1 MFSYGIFKSN
11 IKRFWIVPVVAT
23 IILFLVTT
31 FQMILRTND
40 IKERILDD
48 TYVVDDVEMVNKQN
62 KIESNLENKYSSE
75 ISIIGTPETTSQN
88 EENIIIQ
95 TNNINQVNNVTNTVA
110 IVNEEID
117 YISDIYY
124 PSNHYEREHYVE
136 ILYNPI
142 VMLTIFVLPVLLS
155 ILVFK
160 YTNEEKNSSFIHG
173 LPLSK
178 KKLYITNVLTGIAMY
193 VVPFLVNLIIIL
205 LLMCLCG
212 CNSDVVESDYVD
224 VNNLEY
230 YGYLVIPKV
239 NMKLGF
245 YNVDNEKNNVGENVT
260 LIDTGINNT
269 YLLAAHSGSGPLAY
283 FNDLRY
289 LSVGDKITLIIDGN
303 IMNYEVVN
311 IRNEIK
317 NGKINIKNE
326 KNQVILTTCN
336 QVKKGYQLI
345 IEGSLI
351 K

>member
-1 MFSYGIFKSN
+1 M
-11 IKRFWIVPVVAT
+11 
-23 IILFLVTT
+23 
-31 FQMILRTND
+31 MILD
-40 IKERILDD
+40 VILIKL
-48 TYVVDDVEMVNKQN
+48 VK
-62 KIESNLENKYSSE
+62 
-75 ISIIGTPETTSQN
+75 
-88 EENIIIQ
+88 NI
-95 TNNINQVNNVTNTVA
+95 
-110 IVNEEID
+110 
-117 YISDIYY
+117 
-124 PSNHYEREHYVE
+124 
-136 ILYNPI
+136 
-142 VMLTIFVLPVLLS
+142 
-155 ILVFK
+155 
-160 YTNEEKNSSFIHG
+160 
-173 LPLSK
+173 
-178 KKLYITNVLTGIAMY
+178 
-193 VVPFLVNLIIIL
+193 IIIL
-205 LLMCLCG
+205 LLMCLWG

-224 VNNLEY
+224 VNNLKY

-269 YLLAAHSGSGPLAY
+269 YLLAAHSGSGHLAY

-326 KNQVILTTCN
+326 GNQVILTTCN

>member
-1 MFSYGIFKSN
+1 M
-11 IKRFWIVPVVAT
+11 
-23 IILFLVTT
+23 
-31 FQMILRTND
+31 MILEVIL
-40 IKERILDD
+40 IKL
-48 TYVVDDVEMVNKQN
+48 VK
-62 KIESNLENKYSSE
+62 
-75 ISIIGTPETTSQN
+75 
-88 EENIIIQ
+88 NI
-95 TNNINQVNNVTNTVA
+95 
-110 IVNEEID
+110 
-117 YISDIYY
+117 
-124 PSNHYEREHYVE
+124 
-136 ILYNPI
+136 
-142 VMLTIFVLPVLLS
+142 
-155 ILVFK
+155 
-160 YTNEEKNSSFIHG
+160 
-173 LPLSK
+173 
-178 KKLYITNVLTGIAMY
+178 
-193 VVPFLVNLIIIL
+193 IIIL

-212 CNSDVVESDYVD
+212 CNSDVVESEFVD
-224 VNNLEY
+224 VNNLKY

-269 YLLAAHSGSGPLAY
+269 YLLAAHSGSGHLAY

>member
-1 MFSYGIFKSN
+1 M
-11 IKRFWIVPVVAT
+11 
-23 IILFLVTT
+23 
-31 FQMILRTND
+31 MILEVIL
-40 IKERILDD
+40 IKL
-48 TYVVDDVEMVNKQN
+48 VK
-62 KIESNLENKYSSE
+62 
-75 ISIIGTPETTSQN
+75 
-88 EENIIIQ
+88 NI
-95 TNNINQVNNVTNTVA
+95 
-110 IVNEEID
+110 
-117 YISDIYY
+117 
-124 PSNHYEREHYVE
+124 
-136 ILYNPI
+136 
-142 VMLTIFVLPVLLS
+142 
-155 ILVFK
+155 
-160 YTNEEKNSSFIHG
+160 
-173 LPLSK
+173 
-178 KKLYITNVLTGIAMY
+178 
-193 VVPFLVNLIIIL
+193 IIIL

-212 CNSDVVESDYVD
+212 CNSDVVESEFVD
-224 VNNLEY
+224 VNNLKY

-269 YLLAAHSGSGPLAY
+269 YLLAAHSGSGPFAY

>member
-1 MFSYGIFKSN
+1 M
-11 IKRFWIVPVVAT
+11 
-23 IILFLVTT
+23 
-31 FQMILRTND
+31 MILEAIL
-40 IKERILDD
+40 IKL
-48 TYVVDDVEMVNKQN
+48 VK
-62 KIESNLENKYSSE
+62 
-75 ISIIGTPETTSQN
+75 
-88 EENIIIQ
+88 NI
-95 TNNINQVNNVTNTVA
+95 
-110 IVNEEID
+110 
-117 YISDIYY
+117 
-124 PSNHYEREHYVE
+124 
-136 ILYNPI
+136 
-142 VMLTIFVLPVLLS
+142 
-155 ILVFK
+155 
-160 YTNEEKNSSFIHG
+160 
-173 LPLSK
+173 
-178 KKLYITNVLTGIAMY
+178 
-193 VVPFLVNLIIIL
+193 IIIL

-212 CNSDVVESDYVD
+212 CNSDVVESEFVD
-224 VNNLEY
+224 VNNLKY

-303 IMNYEVVN
+303 IMNYKVVN

>member
-1 MFSYGIFKSN
+1 M
-11 IKRFWIVPVVAT
+11 
-23 IILFLVTT
+23 
-31 FQMILRTND
+31 MILEVIL
-40 IKERILDD
+40 IKLA
-48 TYVVDDVEMVNKQN
+48 K
-62 KIESNLENKYSSE
+62 
-75 ISIIGTPETTSQN
+75 
-88 EENIIIQ
+88 NI
-95 TNNINQVNNVTNTVA
+95 
-110 IVNEEID
+110 
-117 YISDIYY
+117 
-124 PSNHYEREHYVE
+124 
-136 ILYNPI
+136 
-142 VMLTIFVLPVLLS
+142 
-155 ILVFK
+155 
-160 YTNEEKNSSFIHG
+160 
-173 LPLSK
+173 
-178 KKLYITNVLTGIAMY
+178 
-193 VVPFLVNLIIIL
+193 IIIL

-212 CNSDVVESDYVD
+212 CNSDVVESEFVD
-224 VNNLEY
+224 VNNLKY

>member
-1 MFSYGIFKSN
+1 M
-11 IKRFWIVPVVAT
+11 
-23 IILFLVTT
+23 
-31 FQMILRTND
+31 MILEVIL
-40 IKERILDD
+40 IKL
-48 TYVVDDVEMVNKQN
+48 VK
-62 KIESNLENKYSSE
+62 
-75 ISIIGTPETTSQN
+75 
-88 EENIIIQ
+88 NI
-95 TNNINQVNNVTNTVA
+95 
-110 IVNEEID
+110 
-117 YISDIYY
+117 
-124 PSNHYEREHYVE
+124 
-136 ILYNPI
+136 
-142 VMLTIFVLPVLLS
+142 
-155 ILVFK
+155 
-160 YTNEEKNSSFIHG
+160 
-173 LPLSK
+173 
-178 KKLYITNVLTGIAMY
+178 
-193 VVPFLVNLIIIL
+193 IIIL

-212 CNSDVVESDYVD
+212 CNSDVVESEFVD
-224 VNNLEY
+224 VNNLKY

-260 LIDTGINNT
+260 LIDTDINNT

>member
-1 MFSYGIFKSN
+1 M
-11 IKRFWIVPVVAT
+11 
-23 IILFLVTT
+23 
-31 FQMILRTND
+31 MILEVIL
-40 IKERILDD
+40 IKL
-48 TYVVDDVEMVNKQN
+48 VK
-62 KIESNLENKYSSE
+62 
-75 ISIIGTPETTSQN
+75 
-88 EENIIIQ
+88 NI
-95 TNNINQVNNVTNTVA
+95 
-110 IVNEEID
+110 
-117 YISDIYY
+117 
-124 PSNHYEREHYVE
+124 
-136 ILYNPI
+136 
-142 VMLTIFVLPVLLS
+142 
-155 ILVFK
+155 
-160 YTNEEKNSSFIHG
+160 
-173 LPLSK
+173 
-178 KKLYITNVLTGIAMY
+178 
-193 VVPFLVNLIIIL
+193 IIIL

-212 CNSDVVESDYVD
+212 CNSDVVESEFVD
-224 VNNLEY
+224 VNNLKY
-230 YGYLVIPKV
+230 YGYLVIPRV

>member
-1 MFSYGIFKSN
+1 M
-11 IKRFWIVPVVAT
+11 
-23 IILFLVTT
+23 
-31 FQMILRTND
+31 MILEAIL
-40 IKERILDD
+40 IKL
-48 TYVVDDVEMVNKQN
+48 VK
-62 KIESNLENKYSSE
+62 
-75 ISIIGTPETTSQN
+75 
-88 EENIIIQ
+88 NI
-95 TNNINQVNNVTNTVA
+95 
-110 IVNEEID
+110 
-117 YISDIYY
+117 
-124 PSNHYEREHYVE
+124 
-136 ILYNPI
+136 
-142 VMLTIFVLPVLLS
+142 
-155 ILVFK
+155 
-160 YTNEEKNSSFIHG
+160 
-173 LPLSK
+173 
-178 KKLYITNVLTGIAMY
+178 
-193 VVPFLVNLIIIL
+193 IIIL

-212 CNSDVVESDYVD
+212 CNSDVVESEFVD
-224 VNNLEY
+224 VNNLKY

>member
-1 MFSYGIFKSN
+1 M
-11 IKRFWIVPVVAT
+11 
-23 IILFLVTT
+23 
-31 FQMILRTND
+31 MILEVIL
-40 IKERILDD
+40 IKL
-48 TYVVDDVEMVNKQN
+48 VK
-62 KIESNLENKYSSE
+62 
-75 ISIIGTPETTSQN
+75 
-88 EENIIIQ
+88 NI
-95 TNNINQVNNVTNTVA
+95 
-110 IVNEEID
+110 
-117 YISDIYY
+117 
-124 PSNHYEREHYVE
+124 
-136 ILYNPI
+136 
-142 VMLTIFVLPVLLS
+142 
-155 ILVFK
+155 
-160 YTNEEKNSSFIHG
+160 
-173 LPLSK
+173 
-178 KKLYITNVLTGIAMY
+178 
-193 VVPFLVNLIIIL
+193 IIIL

-212 CNSDVVESDYVD
+212 CNSDVVESEFVD
-224 VNNLEY
+224 VNNLKY

-317 NGKINIKNE
+317 NGKIKIKNE

>member
-1 MFSYGIFKSN
+1 M
-11 IKRFWIVPVVAT
+11 
-23 IILFLVTT
+23 
-31 FQMILRTND
+31 MILEAIL
-40 IKERILDD
+40 IKL
-48 TYVVDDVEMVNKQN
+48 VK
-62 KIESNLENKYSSE
+62 
-75 ISIIGTPETTSQN
+75 
-88 EENIIIQ
+88 NI
-95 TNNINQVNNVTNTVA
+95 
-110 IVNEEID
+110 
-117 YISDIYY
+117 
-124 PSNHYEREHYVE
+124 
-136 ILYNPI
+136 
-142 VMLTIFVLPVLLS
+142 
-155 ILVFK
+155 
-160 YTNEEKNSSFIHG
+160 
-173 LPLSK
+173 
-178 KKLYITNVLTGIAMY
+178 
-193 VVPFLVNLIIIL
+193 IIIL

-212 CNSDVVESDYVD
+212 CNSDVVESEFVD
-224 VNNLEY
+224 VNNLKY

-326 KNQVILTTCN
+326 GNQVILTTCN

>member
-1 MFSYGIFKSN
+1 M
-11 IKRFWIVPVVAT
+11 
-23 IILFLVTT
+23 
-31 FQMILRTND
+31 MILEVIL
-40 IKERILDD
+40 IKL
-48 TYVVDDVEMVNKQN
+48 VK
-62 KIESNLENKYSSE
+62 
-75 ISIIGTPETTSQN
+75 
-88 EENIIIQ
+88 NI
-95 TNNINQVNNVTNTVA
+95 
-110 IVNEEID
+110 
-117 YISDIYY
+117 
-124 PSNHYEREHYVE
+124 
-136 ILYNPI
+136 
-142 VMLTIFVLPVLLS
+142 
-155 ILVFK
+155 
-160 YTNEEKNSSFIHG
+160 
-173 LPLSK
+173 
-178 KKLYITNVLTGIAMY
+178 
-193 VVPFLVNLIIIL
+193 IIIL
-205 LLMCLCG
+205 LLMCLYG
-212 CNSDVVESDYVD
+212 CNSDVVESEFVD
-224 VNNLEY
+224 VNNLKY

>member
-1 MFSYGIFKSN
+1 M
-11 IKRFWIVPVVAT
+11 
-23 IILFLVTT
+23 
-31 FQMILRTND
+31 MILEVIL
-40 IKERILDD
+40 IKL
-48 TYVVDDVEMVNKQN
+48 VK
-62 KIESNLENKYSSE
+62 
-75 ISIIGTPETTSQN
+75 
-88 EENIIIQ
+88 NI
-95 TNNINQVNNVTNTVA
+95 
-110 IVNEEID
+110 
-117 YISDIYY
+117 
-124 PSNHYEREHYVE
+124 
-136 ILYNPI
+136 
-142 VMLTIFVLPVLLS
+142 
-155 ILVFK
+155 
-160 YTNEEKNSSFIHG
+160 
-173 LPLSK
+173 
-178 KKLYITNVLTGIAMY
+178 
-193 VVPFLVNLIIIL
+193 IIIL
-205 LLMCLCG
+205 LLMWLCG
-212 CNSDVVESDYVD
+212 CNSDVVESEFVD
-224 VNNLEY
+224 VNNLKY

-245 YNVDNEKNNVGENVT
+245 YNVDNEKNNVWENVT

-317 NGKINIKNE
+317 NGKINLKNE

>member
-1 MFSYGIFKSN
+1 M
-11 IKRFWIVPVVAT
+11 
-23 IILFLVTT
+23 
-31 FQMILRTND
+31 MILEVIL
-40 IKERILDD
+40 IKL
-48 TYVVDDVEMVNKQN
+48 VK
-62 KIESNLENKYSSE
+62 
-75 ISIIGTPETTSQN
+75 
-88 EENIIIQ
+88 NI
-95 TNNINQVNNVTNTVA
+95 
-110 IVNEEID
+110 
-117 YISDIYY
+117 
-124 PSNHYEREHYVE
+124 
-136 ILYNPI
+136 
-142 VMLTIFVLPVLLS
+142 
-155 ILVFK
+155 
-160 YTNEEKNSSFIHG
+160 
-173 LPLSK
+173 
-178 KKLYITNVLTGIAMY
+178 
-193 VVPFLVNLIIIL
+193 IIIL

-212 CNSDVVESDYVD
+212 CNSDVVESEFVD
-224 VNNLEY
+224 VNNLKY

-269 YLLAAHSGSGPLAY
+269 YLLAAHSGSGHLAY

-326 KNQVILTTCN
+326 GNQVILTTCN

>member
-1 MFSYGIFKSN
+1 M
-11 IKRFWIVPVVAT
+11 
-23 IILFLVTT
+23 
-31 FQMILRTND
+31 MILD
-40 IKERILDD
+40 VILIKL
-48 TYVVDDVEMVNKQN
+48 VK
-62 KIESNLENKYSSE
+62 
-75 ISIIGTPETTSQN
+75 
-88 EENIIIQ
+88 NI
-95 TNNINQVNNVTNTVA
+95 
-110 IVNEEID
+110 
-117 YISDIYY
+117 
-124 PSNHYEREHYVE
+124 
-136 ILYNPI
+136 
-142 VMLTIFVLPVLLS
+142 
-155 ILVFK
+155 
-160 YTNEEKNSSFIHG
+160 
-173 LPLSK
+173 
-178 KKLYITNVLTGIAMY
+178 
-193 VVPFLVNLIIIL
+193 IIIL

-212 CNSDVVESDYVD
+212 CNSDVVESEFVD
-224 VNNLEY
+224 VNNLKY

>member
-1 MFSYGIFKSN
+1 M
-11 IKRFWIVPVVAT
+11 
-23 IILFLVTT
+23 
-31 FQMILRTND
+31 MILEVIL
-40 IKERILDD
+40 IKL
-48 TYVVDDVEMVNKQN
+48 VK
-62 KIESNLENKYSSE
+62 
-75 ISIIGTPETTSQN
+75 
-88 EENIIIQ
+88 NI
-95 TNNINQVNNVTNTVA
+95 
-110 IVNEEID
+110 
-117 YISDIYY
+117 
-124 PSNHYEREHYVE
+124 
-136 ILYNPI
+136 
-142 VMLTIFVLPVLLS
+142 
-155 ILVFK
+155 
-160 YTNEEKNSSFIHG
+160 
-173 LPLSK
+173 
-178 KKLYITNVLTGIAMY
+178 
-193 VVPFLVNLIIIL
+193 IIIL

-212 CNSDVVESDYVD
+212 CNSDVVESEFVD
-224 VNNLEY
+224 VNNLKY

-345 IEGSLI
+345 IEGLWQNLEVN
-351 K
+351 

>member
-1 MFSYGIFKSN
+1 M
-11 IKRFWIVPVVAT
+11 
-23 IILFLVTT
+23 
-31 FQMILRTND
+31 MILEVIL
-40 IKERILDD
+40 IKL
-48 TYVVDDVEMVNKQN
+48 VK
-62 KIESNLENKYSSE
+62 
-75 ISIIGTPETTSQN
+75 
-88 EENIIIQ
+88 NI
-95 TNNINQVNNVTNTVA
+95 
-110 IVNEEID
+110 
-117 YISDIYY
+117 
-124 PSNHYEREHYVE
+124 
-136 ILYNPI
+136 
-142 VMLTIFVLPVLLS
+142 
-155 ILVFK
+155 
-160 YTNEEKNSSFIHG
+160 
-173 LPLSK
+173 
-178 KKLYITNVLTGIAMY
+178 
-193 VVPFLVNLIIIL
+193 IIIL

-212 CNSDVVESDYVD
+212 CNSDVVESEFVD
-224 VNNLEY
+224 VNNLKY

-336 QVKKGYQLI
+336 QVK
-345 IEGSLI
+345 
-351 K
+351 

>member
-1 MFSYGIFKSN
+1 M
-11 IKRFWIVPVVAT
+11 
-23 IILFLVTT
+23 
-31 FQMILRTND
+31 MILEVIL
-40 IKERILDD
+40 IKL
-48 TYVVDDVEMVNKQN
+48 VK
-62 KIESNLENKYSSE
+62 
-75 ISIIGTPETTSQN
+75 
-88 EENIIIQ
+88 NI
-95 TNNINQVNNVTNTVA
+95 
-110 IVNEEID
+110 
-117 YISDIYY
+117 
-124 PSNHYEREHYVE
+124 
-136 ILYNPI
+136 
-142 VMLTIFVLPVLLS
+142 
-155 ILVFK
+155 
-160 YTNEEKNSSFIHG
+160 
-173 LPLSK
+173 
-178 KKLYITNVLTGIAMY
+178 
-193 VVPFLVNLIIIL
+193 IIIL

-212 CNSDVVESDYVD
+212 CNSDVVESEFVD
-224 VNNLEY
+224 VNNLKY

-245 YNVDNEKNNVGENVT
+245 YNVDNEKNSVGENVT

>member
-1 MFSYGIFKSN
+1 M
-11 IKRFWIVPVVAT
+11 
-23 IILFLVTT
+23 
-31 FQMILRTND
+31 MILEAIL
-40 IKERILDD
+40 IKL
-48 TYVVDDVEMVNKQN
+48 VK
-62 KIESNLENKYSSE
+62 
-75 ISIIGTPETTSQN
+75 
-88 EENIIIQ
+88 NI
-95 TNNINQVNNVTNTVA
+95 
-110 IVNEEID
+110 
-117 YISDIYY
+117 
-124 PSNHYEREHYVE
+124 
-136 ILYNPI
+136 
-142 VMLTIFVLPVLLS
+142 
-155 ILVFK
+155 
-160 YTNEEKNSSFIHG
+160 
-173 LPLSK
+173 
-178 KKLYITNVLTGIAMY
+178 
-193 VVPFLVNLIIIL
+193 IIIL

-212 CNSDVVESDYVD
+212 CNSDVVESEFVD
-224 VNNLEY
+224 VNNLRY

>member
-1 MFSYGIFKSN
+1 M
-11 IKRFWIVPVVAT
+11 
-23 IILFLVTT
+23 
-31 FQMILRTND
+31 MILEVIP
-40 IKERILDD
+40 IKL
-48 TYVVDDVEMVNKQN
+48 VK
-62 KIESNLENKYSSE
+62 
-75 ISIIGTPETTSQN
+75 
-88 EENIIIQ
+88 NI
-95 TNNINQVNNVTNTVA
+95 
-110 IVNEEID
+110 
-117 YISDIYY
+117 
-124 PSNHYEREHYVE
+124 
-136 ILYNPI
+136 
-142 VMLTIFVLPVLLS
+142 
-155 ILVFK
+155 
-160 YTNEEKNSSFIHG
+160 
-173 LPLSK
+173 
-178 KKLYITNVLTGIAMY
+178 
-193 VVPFLVNLIIIL
+193 IIIL
-205 LLMCLCG
+205 LLMCFCG
-212 CNSDVVESDYVD
+212 CNSDIVESEFVD

-269 YLLAAHSGSGPLAY
+269 YLFAAHSGSGPLAY

>member
-1 MFSYGIFKSN
+1 M
-11 IKRFWIVPVVAT
+11 
-23 IILFLVTT
+23 
-31 FQMILRTND
+31 MILEVIL
-40 IKERILDD
+40 IKL
-48 TYVVDDVEMVNKQN
+48 VK
-62 KIESNLENKYSSE
+62 
-75 ISIIGTPETTSQN
+75 
-88 EENIIIQ
+88 NI
-95 TNNINQVNNVTNTVA
+95 
-110 IVNEEID
+110 
-117 YISDIYY
+117 
-124 PSNHYEREHYVE
+124 
-136 ILYNPI
+136 
-142 VMLTIFVLPVLLS
+142 
-155 ILVFK
+155 
-160 YTNEEKNSSFIHG
+160 
-173 LPLSK
+173 
-178 KKLYITNVLTGIAMY
+178 
-193 VVPFLVNLIIIL
+193 IIIL

-212 CNSDVVESDYVD
+212 CNSDVVESEFVD
-224 VNNLEY
+224 VNNLKY

>member
-1 MFSYGIFKSN
+1 M
-11 IKRFWIVPVVAT
+11 
-23 IILFLVTT
+23 
-31 FQMILRTND
+31 MILKVIL
-40 IKERILDD
+40 IKL
-48 TYVVDDVEMVNKQN
+48 VK
-62 KIESNLENKYSSE
+62 
-75 ISIIGTPETTSQN
+75 
-88 EENIIIQ
+88 NI
-95 TNNINQVNNVTNTVA
+95 
-110 IVNEEID
+110 
-117 YISDIYY
+117 
-124 PSNHYEREHYVE
+124 
-136 ILYNPI
+136 
-142 VMLTIFVLPVLLS
+142 
-155 ILVFK
+155 
-160 YTNEEKNSSFIHG
+160 
-173 LPLSK
+173 
-178 KKLYITNVLTGIAMY
+178 
-193 VVPFLVNLIIIL
+193 IIIL

-212 CNSDVVESDYVD
+212 CNSDVVESEFVD
-224 VNNLEY
+224 VNNLKY

>member
-1 MFSYGIFKSN
+1 
-11 IKRFWIVPVVAT
+11 
-23 IILFLVTT
+23 
-31 FQMILRTND
+31 
-40 IKERILDD
+40 
-48 TYVVDDVEMVNKQN
+48 
-62 KIESNLENKYSSE
+62 
-75 ISIIGTPETTSQN
+75 
-88 EENIIIQ
+88 
-95 TNNINQVNNVTNTVA
+95 
-110 IVNEEID
+110 
-117 YISDIYY
+117 
-124 PSNHYEREHYVE
+124 
-136 ILYNPI
+136 
-142 VMLTIFVLPVLLS
+142 
-155 ILVFK
+155 
-160 YTNEEKNSSFIHG
+160 
-173 LPLSK
+173 
-178 KKLYITNVLTGIAMY
+178 
-193 VVPFLVNLIIIL
+193 
-205 LLMCLCG
+205 
-212 CNSDVVESDYVD
+212 
-224 VNNLEY
+224 
-230 YGYLVIPKV
+230 
-239 NMKLGF
+239 MKLGF

>member
-1 MFSYGIFKSN
+1 M
-11 IKRFWIVPVVAT
+11 
-23 IILFLVTT
+23 
-31 FQMILRTND
+31 MILEVIL
-40 IKERILDD
+40 IKL
-48 TYVVDDVEMVNKQN
+48 VK
-62 KIESNLENKYSSE
+62 
-75 ISIIGTPETTSQN
+75 
-88 EENIIIQ
+88 NI
-95 TNNINQVNNVTNTVA
+95 
-110 IVNEEID
+110 
-117 YISDIYY
+117 
-124 PSNHYEREHYVE
+124 
-136 ILYNPI
+136 
-142 VMLTIFVLPVLLS
+142 
-155 ILVFK
+155 
-160 YTNEEKNSSFIHG
+160 
-173 LPLSK
+173 
-178 KKLYITNVLTGIAMY
+178 
-193 VVPFLVNLIIIL
+193 IIIL
-205 LLMCLCG
+205 LLMCLWG

-224 VNNLEY
+224 VNNLKY

>member
-1 MFSYGIFKSN
+1 M
-11 IKRFWIVPVVAT
+11 
-23 IILFLVTT
+23 
-31 FQMILRTND
+31 MILEVIL
-40 IKERILDD
+40 IKL
-48 TYVVDDVEMVNKQN
+48 VK
-62 KIESNLENKYSSE
+62 
-75 ISIIGTPETTSQN
+75 
-88 EENIIIQ
+88 NI
-95 TNNINQVNNVTNTVA
+95 
-110 IVNEEID
+110 
-117 YISDIYY
+117 
-124 PSNHYEREHYVE
+124 
-136 ILYNPI
+136 
-142 VMLTIFVLPVLLS
+142 
-155 ILVFK
+155 
-160 YTNEEKNSSFIHG
+160 
-173 LPLSK
+173 
-178 KKLYITNVLTGIAMY
+178 
-193 VVPFLVNLIIIL
+193 IIIL

-212 CNSDVVESDYVD
+212 CNSDVVESEFVD
-224 VNNLEY
+224 VNNLKY

-345 IEGSLI
+345 IEGS
-351 K
+351 

>member
-1 MFSYGIFKSN
+1 M
-11 IKRFWIVPVVAT
+11 
-23 IILFLVTT
+23 
-31 FQMILRTND
+31 MILEVIL
-40 IKERILDD
+40 IKL
-48 TYVVDDVEMVNKQN
+48 VK
-62 KIESNLENKYSSE
+62 
-75 ISIIGTPETTSQN
+75 
-88 EENIIIQ
+88 NI
-95 TNNINQVNNVTNTVA
+95 
-110 IVNEEID
+110 
-117 YISDIYY
+117 
-124 PSNHYEREHYVE
+124 
-136 ILYNPI
+136 
-142 VMLTIFVLPVLLS
+142 
-155 ILVFK
+155 
-160 YTNEEKNSSFIHG
+160 
-173 LPLSK
+173 
-178 KKLYITNVLTGIAMY
+178 
-193 VVPFLVNLIIIL
+193 IIIL

-212 CNSDVVESDYVD
+212 CNSDVVESEFVD

-239 NMKLGF
+239 NMKFGF

-289 LSVGDKITLIIDGN
+289 LSVGDIITLIIDGN

-311 IRNEIK
+311 IRNETK

>member
-1 MFSYGIFKSN
+1 M
-11 IKRFWIVPVVAT
+11 
-23 IILFLVTT
+23 
-31 FQMILRTND
+31 MILEVIL
-40 IKERILDD
+40 IKL
-48 TYVVDDVEMVNKQN
+48 VK
-62 KIESNLENKYSSE
+62 
-75 ISIIGTPETTSQN
+75 
-88 EENIIIQ
+88 NI
-95 TNNINQVNNVTNTVA
+95 
-110 IVNEEID
+110 
-117 YISDIYY
+117 
-124 PSNHYEREHYVE
+124 
-136 ILYNPI
+136 
-142 VMLTIFVLPVLLS
+142 
-155 ILVFK
+155 
-160 YTNEEKNSSFIHG
+160 
-173 LPLSK
+173 
-178 KKLYITNVLTGIAMY
+178 
-193 VVPFLVNLIIIL
+193 IIIL

-224 VNNLEY
+224 VNNLKY

>member
-1 MFSYGIFKSN
+1 M
-11 IKRFWIVPVVAT
+11 
-23 IILFLVTT
+23 
-31 FQMILRTND
+31 MILEVIL
-40 IKERILDD
+40 IKL
-48 TYVVDDVEMVNKQN
+48 VK
-62 KIESNLENKYSSE
+62 
-75 ISIIGTPETTSQN
+75 
-88 EENIIIQ
+88 NI
-95 TNNINQVNNVTNTVA
+95 
-110 IVNEEID
+110 
-117 YISDIYY
+117 
-124 PSNHYEREHYVE
+124 
-136 ILYNPI
+136 
-142 VMLTIFVLPVLLS
+142 
-155 ILVFK
+155 
-160 YTNEEKNSSFIHG
+160 
-173 LPLSK
+173 
-178 KKLYITNVLTGIAMY
+178 
-193 VVPFLVNLIIIL
+193 IIIL

-212 CNSDVVESDYVD
+212 CNSDVVESEFVD
-224 VNNLEY
+224 VNNLKY

-317 NGKINIKNE
+317 NGKINMKNE
-326 KNQVILTTCN
+326 GNQVILTTCN

>member
-1 MFSYGIFKSN
+1 M
-11 IKRFWIVPVVAT
+11 
-23 IILFLVTT
+23 
-31 FQMILRTND
+31 MILD
-40 IKERILDD
+40 VILIKL
-48 TYVVDDVEMVNKQN
+48 VK
-62 KIESNLENKYSSE
+62 
-75 ISIIGTPETTSQN
+75 
-88 EENIIIQ
+88 NI
-95 TNNINQVNNVTNTVA
+95 
-110 IVNEEID
+110 
-117 YISDIYY
+117 
-124 PSNHYEREHYVE
+124 
-136 ILYNPI
+136 
-142 VMLTIFVLPVLLS
+142 
-155 ILVFK
+155 
-160 YTNEEKNSSFIHG
+160 
-173 LPLSK
+173 
-178 KKLYITNVLTGIAMY
+178 
-193 VVPFLVNLIIIL
+193 IIIL
-205 LLMCLCG
+205 LLMCLWG

-224 VNNLEY
+224 VNNLKY

>member
-1 MFSYGIFKSN
+1 M
-11 IKRFWIVPVVAT
+11 
-23 IILFLVTT
+23 
-31 FQMILRTND
+31 MILEVIL
-40 IKERILDD
+40 IKL
-48 TYVVDDVEMVNKQN
+48 VK
-62 KIESNLENKYSSE
+62 
-75 ISIIGTPETTSQN
+75 
-88 EENIIIQ
+88 NI
-95 TNNINQVNNVTNTVA
+95 
-110 IVNEEID
+110 
-117 YISDIYY
+117 
-124 PSNHYEREHYVE
+124 
-136 ILYNPI
+136 
-142 VMLTIFVLPVLLS
+142 
-155 ILVFK
+155 
-160 YTNEEKNSSFIHG
+160 
-173 LPLSK
+173 
-178 KKLYITNVLTGIAMY
+178 
-193 VVPFLVNLIIIL
+193 IIIL

-212 CNSDVVESDYVD
+212 CNSDVVESKFVD
-224 VNNLEY
+224 VNNLKY

-269 YLLAAHSGSGPLAY
+269 YLLAAHSGSGHLAY

>member
-1 MFSYGIFKSN
+1 M
-11 IKRFWIVPVVAT
+11 
-23 IILFLVTT
+23 
-31 FQMILRTND
+31 MILEVIL
-40 IKERILDD
+40 IKL
-48 TYVVDDVEMVNKQN
+48 VK
-62 KIESNLENKYSSE
+62 
-75 ISIIGTPETTSQN
+75 
-88 EENIIIQ
+88 NI
-95 TNNINQVNNVTNTVA
+95 
-110 IVNEEID
+110 
-117 YISDIYY
+117 
-124 PSNHYEREHYVE
+124 
-136 ILYNPI
+136 
-142 VMLTIFVLPVLLS
+142 
-155 ILVFK
+155 
-160 YTNEEKNSSFIHG
+160 
-173 LPLSK
+173 
-178 KKLYITNVLTGIAMY
+178 
-193 VVPFLVNLIIIL
+193 IIIL

-212 CNSDVVESDYVD
+212 CNSDVVESEFVD
-224 VNNLEY
+224 VNNLKY

-239 NMKLGF
+239 NMKLDF

>member
-1 MFSYGIFKSN
+1 
-11 IKRFWIVPVVAT
+11 
-23 IILFLVTT
+23 
-31 FQMILRTND
+31 
-40 IKERILDD
+40 
-48 TYVVDDVEMVNKQN
+48 
-62 KIESNLENKYSSE
+62 
-75 ISIIGTPETTSQN
+75 
-88 EENIIIQ
+88 
-95 TNNINQVNNVTNTVA
+95 
-110 IVNEEID
+110 
-117 YISDIYY
+117 
-124 PSNHYEREHYVE
+124 
-136 ILYNPI
+136 
-142 VMLTIFVLPVLLS
+142 
-155 ILVFK
+155 
-160 YTNEEKNSSFIHG
+160 
-173 LPLSK
+173 
-178 KKLYITNVLTGIAMY
+178 
-193 VVPFLVNLIIIL
+193 
-205 LLMCLCG
+205 MCLWG

-224 VNNLEY
+224 VNNLKY

-269 YLLAAHSGSGPLAY
+269 YLLAAHS
-283 FNDLRY
+283 
-289 LSVGDKITLIIDGN
+289 GDKITLIIDGN

>member
-1 MFSYGIFKSN
+1 M
-11 IKRFWIVPVVAT
+11 
-23 IILFLVTT
+23 
-31 FQMILRTND
+31 MILD
-40 IKERILDD
+40 VILIKL
-48 TYVVDDVEMVNKQN
+48 VK
-62 KIESNLENKYSSE
+62 
-75 ISIIGTPETTSQN
+75 
-88 EENIIIQ
+88 NI
-95 TNNINQVNNVTNTVA
+95 
-110 IVNEEID
+110 
-117 YISDIYY
+117 
-124 PSNHYEREHYVE
+124 
-136 ILYNPI
+136 
-142 VMLTIFVLPVLLS
+142 
-155 ILVFK
+155 
-160 YTNEEKNSSFIHG
+160 
-173 LPLSK
+173 
-178 KKLYITNVLTGIAMY
+178 
-193 VVPFLVNLIIIL
+193 IIIL
-205 LLMCLCG
+205 LLMCLWG

-224 VNNLEY
+224 VNNLKY

-269 YLLAAHSGSGPLAY
+269 YLLSAHSGSGPLAY

>member
-1 MFSYGIFKSN
+1 M
-11 IKRFWIVPVVAT
+11 
-23 IILFLVTT
+23 
-31 FQMILRTND
+31 MILEVIL
-40 IKERILDD
+40 IKL
-48 TYVVDDVEMVNKQN
+48 VK
-62 KIESNLENKYSSE
+62 
-75 ISIIGTPETTSQN
+75 
-88 EENIIIQ
+88 NI
-95 TNNINQVNNVTNTVA
+95 
-110 IVNEEID
+110 
-117 YISDIYY
+117 
-124 PSNHYEREHYVE
+124 
-136 ILYNPI
+136 
-142 VMLTIFVLPVLLS
+142 
-155 ILVFK
+155 
-160 YTNEEKNSSFIHG
+160 
-173 LPLSK
+173 
-178 KKLYITNVLTGIAMY
+178 
-193 VVPFLVNLIIIL
+193 IIIL

-212 CNSDVVESDYVD
+212 CNSDVVESELVD
-224 VNNLEY
+224 VNNLKY

>member
-1 MFSYGIFKSN
+1 M
-11 IKRFWIVPVVAT
+11 
-23 IILFLVTT
+23 
-31 FQMILRTND
+31 MILEVIP
-40 IKERILDD
+40 IKL
-48 TYVVDDVEMVNKQN
+48 VK
-62 KIESNLENKYSSE
+62 
-75 ISIIGTPETTSQN
+75 
-88 EENIIIQ
+88 NI
-95 TNNINQVNNVTNTVA
+95 
-110 IVNEEID
+110 
-117 YISDIYY
+117 
-124 PSNHYEREHYVE
+124 
-136 ILYNPI
+136 
-142 VMLTIFVLPVLLS
+142 
-155 ILVFK
+155 
-160 YTNEEKNSSFIHG
+160 
-173 LPLSK
+173 
-178 KKLYITNVLTGIAMY
+178 
-193 VVPFLVNLIIIL
+193 IIIL
-205 LLMCLCG
+205 LLMCLWG

-224 VNNLEY
+224 VNNLKY